1 MRVFTNNKWGTAVDT
16 VDIKI
21 TDCFASVF
29 LSYLFTVWCCMVTAS
44 ILSIYGYEY
53 KCWSVDVEHTHTT
66 AMSWFIDM
74 REAAICRFLQ
84 RQQEVYL
91 TEHKLR
97 FGPVLWPTTSNHA
110 VAGNPPALWHRA
122 FALTPG
128 FVLEGTI
135 VLGCW
140 TRILVWVLPKS
151 LTKSY
156 NALLT

>member
-1 MRVFTNNKWGTAVDT
+1 MDT

-29 LSYLFTVWCCMVTAS
+29 FFLKYHIYPQCGVAWSLLLFFPYMVMSTN
-44 ILSIYGYEY
+44 
-53 KCWSVDVEHTHTT
+53 VDLLMLNTHTT

-84 RQQEVYL
+84 RQQDVYL
-91 TEHKLR
+91 TEHKLK

-110 VAGNPPALWHRA
+110 VASNPPALWPRA
-122 FALTPG
+122 FALAPG